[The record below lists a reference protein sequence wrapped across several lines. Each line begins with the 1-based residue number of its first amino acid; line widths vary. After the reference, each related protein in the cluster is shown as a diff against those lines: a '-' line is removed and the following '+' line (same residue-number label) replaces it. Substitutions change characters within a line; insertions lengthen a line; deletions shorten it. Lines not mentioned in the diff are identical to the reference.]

1 MQHPKAP
8 ARGPCVNRAHA
19 RPILVPVPQYCY
31 KNIAAKAGSR
41 NNGDCM
47 TLEKMST
54 FIGIVIER
62 AWPLCLIAMLNWW
75 WVMHGS
81 SPYAVFTFLYG
92 FAGCLVFLRGFGL
105 ATSLPIYCLAFAA
118 FLSADPSRNEIT
130 LLQTMLNL
138 EYSARIYLR
147 LLVTAFKSALMALPF
162 SLFFFDR
169 MNGYTA
175 LLKIPLCVFFLVLVL
190 EPTFLILML
199 AIFGM

>member
-1 MQHPKAP
+1 
-8 ARGPCVNRAHA
+8 
-19 RPILVPVPQYCY
+19 
-31 KNIAAKAGSR
+31 
-41 NNGDCM
+41 M
-47 TLEKMST
+47 TLEKFDDSARA
-54 FIGIVIER
+54 FIRG
-62 AWPLCLIAMLNWW
+62 AWPLCLIAMLSLLA
-75 WVMHGS
+75 MGIICGS
-81 SPYAVFTFLYG
+81 YMLFSILYG
-92 FAGCLVFLRGFGL
+92 LAGCLIFVRGFGL

-130 LLQTMLNL
+130 QLQTMLNL

-169 MNGYTA
+169 MGGYVA

>member
-1 MQHPKAP
+1 
-8 ARGPCVNRAHA
+8 
-19 RPILVPVPQYCY
+19 
-31 KNIAAKAGSR
+31 
-41 NNGDCM
+41 M
-47 TLEKMST
+47 TLEKFDDSARA
-54 FIGIVIER
+54 FIRG
-62 AWPLCLIAMLNWW
+62 AWPLCLIAMPNMLILAAF
-75 WVMHGS
+75 HD
-81 SPYAVFTFLYG
+81 PDIFFFILYSL
-92 FAGCLVFLRGFGL
+92 AGCMIFVRGFGL

-130 LLQTMLNL
+130 QLQTMLNL

-169 MNGYTA
+169 MNGYAA